1 MDYFDLEIAKVKQIL
16 NGKFVSESDKQV
28 WIDKLNDLE
37 RRKATS
43 IENEKYFKSM
53 SKYDRL

>member
-37 RRKATS
+37 RRKANS
-43 IENEKYFKSM
+43 IDNEKYFKSM

>member
-1 MDYFDLEIAKVKQIL
+1 MNGLDLEIARVKQTL
-16 NGKFVSESDKQV
+16 TGKFVSEEDKQFWV
-28 WIDKLNDLE
+28 DKLADLE
-37 RRKATS
+37 RRKATA

>member
-16 NGKFVSESDKQV
+16 NGKFVSESDKQI

-37 RRKATS
+37 RRKANS